1 MYCRNFWDC
10 FGSFF
15 LFYIIKSGFFGV
27 NGLPQVHRYGFYSV
41 SAHFDPLRPPLGS
54 LSDPRRHTLLSHGLC
69 FKMHWKK
76 TVHFSNSCQIA
87 KYTSKFKKLDSFDIG
102 KVRQVRIRQNSWGPM
117 IFRWSKS
124 EIRKKMDPIFCNFS
138 KIAQETSKIADFVF
152 VHNEFQKARILGY

>member
-1 MYCRNFWDC
+1 MYCRNFWDS

-87 KYTSKFKKLDSFDIG
+87 KCAWNFKILDNFDIG
-102 KVRQVRIRQNSWGPM
+102 KVRQIRIRRHILENRRFGAILGGFCKKTWS
-117 IFRWSKS
+117 IFHFF
-124 EIRKKMDPIFCNFS
+124 E
-138 KIAQETSKIADFVF
+138 KIA
-152 VHNEFQKARILGY
+152 

>member
-87 KYTSKFKKLDSFDIG
+87 ICAWNFKILDSFDIG
-102 KVRQVRIRQNSWGPM
+102 KVRLIQIHRRIWCDFRRFWVILGDFGRFLGDFANFEHFQTIWW
-117 IFRWSKS
+117 IFVQ
-124 EIRKKMDPIFCNFS
+124 ENPIFIVKLHIN
-138 KIAQETSKIADFVF
+138 
-152 VHNEFQKARILGY
+152 

>member
-1 MYCRNFWDC
+1 MLCAILKVRLWEFQNGKMGKNSSKIDQDTAKTVKRKILKNDSFCSFCSKVVFFLTRTVILQKGMYCRNFWDC

-76 TVHFSNSCQIA
+76 NCSF
-87 KYTSKFKKLDSFDIG
+87 FK
-102 KVRQVRIRQNSWGPM
+102 
-117 IFRWSKS
+117 
-124 EIRKKMDPIFCNFS
+124 
-138 KIAQETSKIADFVF
+138 
-152 VHNEFQKARILGY
+152 

>member
-1 MYCRNFWDC
+1 MKTYKMRAYLEIAIEKNHFRNTSKIFKITTAIFSKGMYCRNFWDC

-87 KYTSKFKKLDSFDIG
+87 IYEVNFKKLGSFDIS
-102 KVRQVRIRQNSWGPM
+102 KVMPVWIRLNS
-117 IFRWSKS
+117 
-124 EIRKKMDPIFCNFS
+124 
-138 KIAQETSKIADFVF
+138 
-152 VHNEFQKARILGY
+152 